1 MWYDIFQYP
10 NVRFVMSVKNKTI
23 AFAAVAVLAVAGGA
37 YGFMP
42 GDKDGSSASSKAPS
56 LAQTAANQQATDP
69 HVAANNQG
77 SEKVASEAVNSAN
90 PKQLVT
96 PNQPV
101 VQATNKLT
109 RQQLTPPPAN
119 ENEKLQ
125 KAAEQESNF

>member
-1 MWYDIFQYP
+1 
-10 NVRFVMSVKNKTI
+10 MSIKNKTI
-23 AFAAVAVLAVAGGA
+23 AFAAVALIAVAGGA
-37 YGFMP
+37 YAFMP
-42 GDKDGSSASSKAPS
+42 SDQAGSSASSKPVKV
-56 LAQTAANQQATDP
+56 AQTGANQQATDP
-69 HVAANNQG
+69 QVAANNQG